1 MKVLNR
7 LNEEMI
13 SYNSL
18 LESENKTFKFYGS
31 LLKKYDD
38 LRQENNFIDFS
49 SIQVEAYKLLNH
61 NKDILSDLQ
70 NKIKFMMIDEY
81 QDTNHIQEALTF
93 LIGDKSKNICVV
105 GDDDQ
110 AIYRFRGA
118 TVRNILEFPHHF
130 VNCKKIELVNNYRSN
145 SDIVNFYNS
154 WMQTTEGREFNF
166 DWGQYRY
173 QKKIIPVKNDTTI
186 EKSVIQVETK
196 EADYINKKVLRFINE
211 LKESKSITDLNQIA
225 FLFRSVKNDNVK
237 ELAVFLEKNGVPVY
251 SPRSNMFFERKEIKS
266 LIGLIILMFPTYFNS
281 MDTLSNGIKNP
292 LLNYYKSCYF
302 EAKEI
307 LSQNTELY
315 QWMLFRMKDHVDEN
329 IKSLDY
335 GFASLTY
342 QLLQF
347 EPFLTYMGLDL
358 KTGLNDT
365 RTVRNISKFIN
376 LLVKF
381 EALNNISVLTR
392 PNIDKFCKRLF
403 NTYIRFLYDGGINE
417 YEDNNEYAPSGCV
430 SFLTVHQSKG
440 LEFPVVIVGSQ
451 SGTPRKQ
458 YNENIEEIISQFSG
472 KGTFENLEDIKMF
485 DFWRLYYVA
494 FSRAQS
500 LLVLLCDS
508 SKQNE
513 PSKYFEWLYENIPHD
528 VDYSKFKFEKI
539 KNAVLKNSYSFTSD
553 INVYLT
559 CPTQYKFFKE
569 IGFEPVRL
577 GSTLFGTVVHET
589 IEDIHKAVLRNEIEK
604 VTDENIQKWLDI
616 NYKTASKA
624 QNSYLAQHILE
635 AAFDQVKNYVDRAS
649 KNWQAIANTE
659 MPITLSEDK
668 FIITGKVDLVT
679 NEKGEY
685 QILDFK
691 TEKKPDVNRD
701 IDKVNRVKRQ
711 LEIYAYLIEKRYGI
725 KIKGMKVY
733 YTGEKNGVPTISFR
747 KDEKH
752 IKETINTFKDVVDKI
767 ERKEFNSKC
776 SDLSVCKN
784 CDLRHF
790 CKRG

>member
-1 MKVLNR
+1 ML
-7 LNEEMI
+7 
-13 SYNSL
+13 
-18 LESENKTFKFYGS
+18 
-31 LLKKYDD
+31 
-38 LRQENNFIDFS
+38 
-49 SIQVEAYKLLNH
+49 
-61 NKDILSDLQ
+61 
-70 NKIKFMMIDEY
+70 
-81 QDTNHIQEALTF
+81 
-93 LIGDKSKNICVV
+93 
-105 GDDDQ
+105 
-110 AIYRFRGA
+110 
-118 TVRNILEFPHHF
+118 
-130 VNCKKIELVNNYRSN
+130 
-145 SDIVNFYNS
+145 
-154 WMQTTEGREFNF
+154 
-166 DWGQYRY
+166 
-173 QKKIIPVKNDTTI
+173 
-186 EKSVIQVETK
+186 
-196 EADYINKKVLRFINE
+196 
-211 LKESKSITDLNQIA
+211 
-225 FLFRSVKNDNVK
+225 
-237 ELAVFLEKNGVPVY
+237 
-251 SPRSNMFFERKEIKS
+251 
-266 LIGLIILMFPTYFNS
+266 
-281 MDTLSNGIKNP
+281 TLSK
-292 LLNYYKSCYF
+292 
-302 EAKEI
+302 I
-307 LSQNTELY
+307 LAQKIGNN
-315 QWMLFRMKDHVDEN
+315 H
-329 IKSLDY
+329 LDY

-616 NYKTASKA
+616 NYKTVSKA

-649 KNWQAIANTE
+649 KNWQAIANAE